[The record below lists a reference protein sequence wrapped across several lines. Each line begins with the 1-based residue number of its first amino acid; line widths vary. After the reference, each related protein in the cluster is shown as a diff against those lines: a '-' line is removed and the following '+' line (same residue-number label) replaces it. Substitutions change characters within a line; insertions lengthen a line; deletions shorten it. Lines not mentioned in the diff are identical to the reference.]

1 MTTLPSQIRYQV
13 PTITRRR
20 SLGTL
25 SAGSVLTLAG
35 CSAGGNGDATPTGS
49 GTETSARDHTT
60 TDRSSSRTTPTTRRL
75 SQGRRPQLNRR
86 RDPVRRSNDYTR
98 DSRIRSHCRP
108 TPPLSLSGFRT
119 GALPF
124 STSVYE
130 PPADAGVQETET
142 YDTTATSEVS
152 LVDQESSAPSVVRI
166 HDFELSSVEVEPG
179 TERFVT
185 LVVQPNPATTCS
197 PDPTSHTRS
206 AITVPLSTHRP
217 NLLCLPVD
225 RRVHRRP
232 RV

>member
-1 MTTLPSQIRYQV
+1 MRDVALAVTGTRHRPG
-13 PTITRRR
+13 PEPRRR
-20 SLGTL
+20 H
-25 SAGSVLTLAG
+25 VI
-35 CSAGGNGDATPTGS
+35 TPPRTGRHR
-49 GTETSARDHTT
+49 GPH
-60 TDRSSSRTTPTTRRL
+60 PPTRRL

-179 TERFVT
+179 TERLVT

-206 AITVPLSTHRP
+206 AITVPLSTHGP

-225 RRVHRRP
+225 KRIHRRP